1 MEIAQILVH
10 GIKEYSKPSS
20 DVEFKIEEF
29 KRLGYAIIPDVVSE
43 PDLERTRQ
51 KIEEVYRIQE
61 NELGSEYT
69 LGMLNDGNIAR
80 ALLAYDD
87 FFVRFANDP
96 VVMPYIK
103 ALMGENYLL
112 SSQVAIL
119 NQPHLKHFQYSWHRD
134 LNYQHF
140 TCSKSLA
147 VQALY
152 AIEPFNEE
160 TGGTMVLPGSHL
172 FEEFPSEAYVRKHQ
186 VQLKCP
192 AGSVLLVDSMVYHRT
207 GENRSNFVRRAINN
221 IFTIPMLQQAIN
233 LPKLLKGKFS
243 DDPDLR
249 KILGYEWPT
258 VDSVAEWRMHRILR
272 NRK

>member
-1 MEIAQILVH
+1 MENAQILVH
-10 GIKEYSKPSS
+10 GVKESSKAVS
-20 DVEFKIEEF
+20 DMGFRVEEF
-29 KRLGYAIIPDVVSE
+29 TRLGYTIVPDVISE
-43 PDLERTRQ
+43 SDLVKTRQ
-51 KIEEVYRIQE
+51 KIDQIYKIQE
-61 NELGSEYT
+61 NELGENYT
-69 LGMLNDGNIAR
+69 LAMLNDANIAR

-87 FFVRFANDP
+87 FFTRYVNDP
-96 VVMPYIK
+96 LIKPYMN
-103 ALMGENYLL
+103 ALIGENYLL

-119 NQPHLKHFQYSWHRD
+119 NQPNLKHFQYSWHRD

-140 TCSKSLA
+140 TSSRPLA

-152 AIEPFNEE
+152 AIEPFDEV

-207 GENRSNFVRRAINN
+207 GENRSNYVRRAINN
-221 IFTIPMLQQAIN
+221 IFTIPMLQQPIN
-233 LPKLLKGKFS
+233 LPKLLKGKYS
-243 DDPDLR
+243 DDPELR

-258 VDSVAEWRMHRILR
+258 VDSVAAWRMHRILR
-272 NRK
+272 NNK